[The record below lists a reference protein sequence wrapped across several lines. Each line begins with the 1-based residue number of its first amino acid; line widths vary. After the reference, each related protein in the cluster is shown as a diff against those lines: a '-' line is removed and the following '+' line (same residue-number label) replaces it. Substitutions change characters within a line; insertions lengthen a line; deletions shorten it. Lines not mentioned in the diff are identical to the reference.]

1 MKESKKNNEPNRPTT
16 SLEYLPGFVS
26 QGGIEQKTLNQTGQ
40 RRRWS
45 ICPCLY
51 HKGHRTQKTLNQTG
65 QRRRWSICHCLYQQ
79 EKSNETDCGR
89 RNVWPLF
96 GFGTAYGCHQ
106 LFMRR
111 MGAYL

>member
-1 MKESKKNNEPNRPTT
+1 M
-16 SLEYLPGFVS
+16 SLEYLPLFVS
-26 QGGIEQKTLNQTGQ
+26 QGASNKKHSTKQANDVVGVFSRVCITRGIE
-40 RRRWS
+40 
-45 ICPCLY
+45 
-51 HKGHRTQKTLNQTG
+51 QKTLNQTG